1 MRKGCYDVKISS
13 DIPIQPDLELDIDLD
28 YAFML
33 DLDKSP
39 EI

>member
-1 MRKGCYDVKISS
+1 MRKTWYDVKVSS

-28 YAFML
+28 YAFIL
-33 DLDKSP
+33 DLDKTP